1 MAGNLC
7 ILNKTIMTKINSKVK
22 NSRVSIK
29 SKDIILDYEFFL
41 HNYLNEAELRQKG
54 LVPVEMYPYEG
65 DVIIGY
71 IPVDE
76 QFGTVDLEALYKWA
90 LEQIEKEKLPLQ
102 QRLQDIADL
111 FDQRILANGQFIER
125 VTCIDINDD
134 LRESVLDTIKEVIE
148 KLSK

>member
-1 MAGNLC
+1 MA
-7 ILNKTIMTKINSKVK
+7 KINPNVK

-29 SKDIILDYEFFL
+29 GKDIILDYEFFL
-41 HNYLNEAELRQKG
+41 HQYSNQTELQQQG

-65 DVIIGY
+65 DITVGY
-71 IPVDE
+71 LPVDE
-76 QFGTVDLEALYKWA
+76 NFGCVDLEALYKWA